1 MNRILKR
8 GFSGSVRGVVQADQV
23 SALRERVS
31 KSLDAG
37 FEVREPQDNKLGLG
51 VARDMRESGQSRR
64 CQRRGRSCGCRRDG
78 QSSSCCRGNLG
89 LAALGRRRR
98 RRPAAPVVD
107 YDGGRRRGWARSW
120 RLRRQRSRGGRTLP
134 QNYQVFAWDRRSR
147 LIRFPDFPGVS
158 LPMITESKQSFV
170 AVLHFPRPSTL
181 NPQSSSMP
189 TIAVENILHA

>member
-37 FEVREPQDNKLGLG
+37 FEVRGPQDNKLGLG

-78 QSSSCCRGNLG
+78 QSSSCWRGNLG

-107 YDGGRRRGWARSW
+107 YDGGRRRG
-120 RLRRQRSRGGRTLP
+120 
-134 QNYQVFAWDRRSR
+134 
-147 LIRFPDFPGVS
+147 
-158 LPMITESKQSFV
+158 
-170 AVLHFPRPSTL
+170 
-181 NPQSSSMP
+181 
-189 TIAVENILHA
+189 